1 MPYWLVNLIVAI
13 LMLLIFITILGVMA
27 MLFSYRLTVEK
38 EKNKQLEKENTHKQ
52 QLLDAYGI
60 KEINIEREERI
71 YE

>member
-38 EKNKQLEKENTHKQ
+38 EKNKQLEKENNHKQ

-60 KEINIEREERI
+60 KEITIEREERI